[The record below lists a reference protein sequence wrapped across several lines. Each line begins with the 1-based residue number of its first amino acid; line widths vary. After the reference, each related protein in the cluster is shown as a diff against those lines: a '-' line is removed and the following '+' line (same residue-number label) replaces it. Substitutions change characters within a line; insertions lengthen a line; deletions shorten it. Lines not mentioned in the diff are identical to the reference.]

1 MKILQMDVNNIT
13 YEPVAPEAS
22 VYEDAKKEK
31 VSLDGTLV
39 IFVSVEK
46 GDTMQMAELA
56 VKETEEF
63 MRKLGRKALLIYPF
77 AHLSNN
83 LESPKEAM
91 RILEHMYKHVSKD
104 YDVTKAPF
112 GWTKKMSVDVKG
124 HPLAEQSRSYGGGE
138 SQKIYAKVKPVEA
151 NTAIVR
157 KSDWAGLPEGDHRTI
172 GERLDLYSF
181 QEVSPSMVYWHPNG
195 YVVYRELVRFIRE
208 LEEQYGYEETST
220 PVVSNTALWHV
231 SGHYDHYKD
240 NMFMFEN
247 DMGQMGLKPMNC
259 PSTILIYKSRKWSYR
274 ELPFRTATFDKLYRK
289 EVSGALT
296 GLFRVMELT
305 QDDGHIFLAESQV
318 EEEAEKFLEFVKTV
332 YATFGMKF
340 IAKLSTMPDKHM
352 GDEELWEKATASLRN
367 ALEKSRIGY
376 EVKEKE
382 GAFYGPKIDFDVIDS
397 MGRAW
402 QCATLQV
409 DYQQPLRFG
418 LEYTGD
424 DGKEHTPVIIHRAAL
439 GSVER
444 FTAILVEHLH
454 GKFPVWIAPT
464 QAVVVSISE
473 QTSGYAEEVYKAL
486 KGNGIRAALDVSG
499 RTLQYKIRDAKMK
512 EVPYTIILGK
522 KEEEAKTVSIRLR
535 DGTQKNQVKL
545 DDFTAQLKE
554 EISNRRAYYPAALS

>member
-1 MKILQMDVNNIT
+1 MDVNNIT

-56 VKETEEF
+56 VKDTEEF

-91 RILEHMYKHVSKD
+91 RILEHMYKHVSKE
-104 YDVTKAPF
+104 YDVSKAPF

-138 SQKIYAKVKPVEA
+138 SQKIYEKAKPVEA

-157 KSDWAGLPEGDHRTI
+157 KSDWAVLPEGDHRTI

-195 YVVYRELVRFIRE
+195 HVVYRELVRFIRE
-208 LEEQYGYEETST
+208 LEERYGYEETST

-231 SGHYDHYKD
+231 SGHYDHYKE

-247 DMGQMGLKPMNC
+247 DMGQLGLKPMNC

-274 ELPFRTATFDKLYRK
+274 DLPFRTATFDKLYRK

-318 EEEAEKFLEFVKTV
+318 GTEAERFLEFVKEV
-332 YATFGMKF
+332 YETFGMKF
-340 IAKLSTMPDKHM
+340 IAKLSTMPDSHM
-352 GDEELWEKATASLRN
+352 GDETLWEKATASLKG
-367 ALEKSRIGY
+367 ALERSGIDY

-409 DYQQPLRFG
+409 DYQMPLRFG

-439 GSVER
+439 GSIER

-454 GKFPVWIAPT
+454 GKFPAWIAPT
-464 QAVVVSISE
+464 QVVVVSISE

-486 KGNGIRAALDVSG
+486 KGNGIRAELDVSG

-545 DDFTAQLKE
+545 EDFTAQLKE
-554 EISNRRAYYPAALS
+554 EISNRRAYYPADLP

>member
-1 MKILQMDVNNIT
+1 MDVNNIT

-22 VYEDAKKEK
+22 VYEDAKREK

-46 GDTMQMAELA
+46 GDTVEMAELA
-56 VKETEEF
+56 VKDTEDF
-63 MRKLGRKALLIYPF
+63 MRKLGRKAILIYPF

-124 HPLAEQSRSYGGGE
+124 HPLAEQSRSYGGTE
-138 SQKIYAKVKPVEA
+138 PQKIYAKAKPVEA

-157 KSDWAGLPEGDHRTI
+157 RSDWAGLPEGDHRTI

-195 YVVYRELVRFIRE
+195 YVVYKELVKFIRE
-208 LEEQYGYEETST
+208 LEDRYGYEETST
-220 PVVSNTALWHV
+220 PIVANTALWHV

-240 NMFMFEN
+240 NMFMFDN

-318 EEEAEKFLEFVKTV
+318 EMEAEKFLEFVKKV

-352 GDEELWEKATASLRN
+352 GGEELWEKATASLRN

-409 DYQQPLRFG
+409 DYQQPLRFD

-424 DGKEHTPVIIHRAAL
+424 DGKQHTPVIIHRAAL
-439 GSVER
+439 GSIER
-444 FTAILVEHLH
+444 FTAILVEHLN

-464 QAVVVSISE
+464 QVVVASISE
-473 QTSGYAEEVYKAL
+473 QTSSYAEEVYKNL
-486 KGNGIRAALDVSG
+486 KGNGIRAALDISD

-512 EVPYTIILGK
+512 ETPYTIILGR
-522 KEEEAKTVSIRLR
+522 KEEEAKTISIRLR

-545 DDFTAQLKE
+545 GDFTAQLKE
-554 EISNRRAYYPAALS
+554 EIANRKA

>member
-1 MKILQMDVNNIT
+1 MDVNNIT

-56 VKETEEF
+56 VKDTEEF

-91 RILEHMYKHVSKD
+91 RILEHMYKHVSKE
-104 YDVTKAPF
+104 YDVSKAPF

-138 SQKIYAKVKPVEA
+138 SQKIYEKAKPVEA

-195 YVVYRELVRFIRE
+195 HVVYRELVRFIRE
-208 LEEQYGYEETST
+208 LEERYGYEETST

-231 SGHYDHYKD
+231 SGHYDHYKE

-247 DMGQMGLKPMNC
+247 DMGQLGLKPMNC

-274 ELPFRTATFDKLYRK
+274 DLPFRTATFDKLYRK

-318 EEEAEKFLEFVKTV
+318 GTEAERFLEFVKEV
-332 YATFGMKF
+332 YETFGMKF
-340 IAKLSTMPDKHM
+340 IAKLSTMPDSHM
-352 GDEELWEKATASLRN
+352 GDETLWEKATASLKG
-367 ALEKSRIGY
+367 ALERSGIDY

-409 DYQQPLRFG
+409 DYQMPLRFG

-439 GSVER
+439 GSIER

-454 GKFPVWIAPT
+454 GKFPAWIAPT
-464 QAVVVSISE
+464 QVVVVSISE

-486 KGNGIRAALDVSG
+486 KGNGIRAELDVSG

-545 DDFTAQLKE
+545 EDFTAQLKE
-554 EISNRRAYYPAALS
+554 EISNRRAYYPADLP

>member
-1 MKILQMDVNNIT
+1 MDVNNIT

-56 VKETEEF
+56 VKDTEEF

-91 RILEHMYKHVSKD
+91 RILEHMYKHVSKE
-104 YDVTKAPF
+104 YDVSKAPF

-138 SQKIYAKVKPVEA
+138 SQKIYEKAKPVEA

-195 YVVYRELVRFIRE
+195 HVVYRELVRFIRE
-208 LEEQYGYEETST
+208 LEERYGYEETST

-231 SGHYDHYKD
+231 SGHYDHYKE

-247 DMGQMGLKPMNC
+247 DMGQLGLKPMNC

-274 ELPFRTATFDKLYRK
+274 DLPFRTATFDKLYRK

-318 EEEAEKFLEFVKTV
+318 GTEAERFLEFVKEV
-332 YATFGMKF
+332 YETFGMKF
-340 IAKLSTMPDKHM
+340 IAKLSTMPDSHM
-352 GDEELWEKATASLRN
+352 GDETLWEKATASLKG
-367 ALEKSRIGY
+367 ALERSGINY

-409 DYQQPLRFG
+409 DYQMPLRFG

-439 GSVER
+439 GSIER

-454 GKFPVWIAPT
+454 GKFPAWIAPT
-464 QAVVVSISE
+464 QVVVVSISE

-486 KGNGIRAALDVSG
+486 KGNGIRAELDVSG

-545 DDFTAQLKE
+545 EDFTAQLKE
-554 EISNRRAYYPAALS
+554 EISNRRAYYPADLP